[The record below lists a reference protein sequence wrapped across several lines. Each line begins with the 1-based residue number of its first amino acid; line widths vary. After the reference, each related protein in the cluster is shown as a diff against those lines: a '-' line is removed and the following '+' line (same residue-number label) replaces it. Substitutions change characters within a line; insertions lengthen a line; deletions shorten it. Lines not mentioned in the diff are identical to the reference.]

1 MRLNG
6 SVKELSLKVE
16 TENGDITTMAYLSI
30 LLGCII
36 VLGVCANIVNIIV
49 FSRKSMRKTST
60 FRFLFYLS
68 IVDLL
73 VLLISALEA
82 FDRGIGHRLKL
93 REISN
98 FSCKVINRLFE
109 KDSIKTVTL
118 NISFSFILGT
128 YFPYIFH
135 HTYKQYFTNGYQYR

>member
-1 MRLNG
+1 MRLNS
-6 SVKELSLKVE
+6 SVIETSLKGE
-16 TENGDITTMAYLSI
+16 TENDHIKTMAYLSI

-36 VLGVCANIVNIIV
+36 VLGVCANIVNITV

-73 VLLISALEA
+73 VLLISAPEA

-98 FSCKVINRLFE
+98 FSCKVMNNLCE
-109 KDSIKTVTL
+109 KYSIKTVKL
-118 NISFSFILGT
+118 SIPSSFILGT
-128 YFPYIFH
+128 YLPYIFH
-135 HTYKQYFTNGYQYR
+135 HTY